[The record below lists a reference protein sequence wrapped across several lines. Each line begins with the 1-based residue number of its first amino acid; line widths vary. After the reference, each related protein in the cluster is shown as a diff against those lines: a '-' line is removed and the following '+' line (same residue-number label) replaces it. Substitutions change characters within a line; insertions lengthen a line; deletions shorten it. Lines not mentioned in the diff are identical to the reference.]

1 MTTPLEACAREV
13 LDVMPLVM
21 RTVRAEM
28 RRHRAPGLTVPHF
41 RALAFLGN
49 NAGAS
54 LSEVAEHV
62 GLQLPSMSTLI
73 DGLVTRGLVS
83 RAPSATD
90 RRRVTLTLTPTGQAT
105 LATSRRHS
113 QDKLAKRLA
122 ALTPEA
128 QANILQAMQALRVAF
143 TPEPEP
149 AEPG

>member
-1 MTTPLEACAREV
+1 MTTPLETCAREV

-41 RALAFLGN
+41 RALAYLGN

-73 DGLVTRGLVS
+73 EGLVTRGLVT
-83 RAPSATD
+83 RAPSAAD
-90 RRRVTLTLTPTGQAT
+90 RRRVTLNLTPTGQAT
-105 LATSRRHS
+105 LSTSRRHS
-113 QDKLAKRLA
+113 QAKLAERLA
-122 ALTPEA
+122 ALSPAE
-128 QANILQAMQALRVAF
+128 QATIIAAMQALRVAF

-149 AEPG
+149 AG